1 MKNIV
6 IFYSFFIQQI
16 PKKKIL
22 KKILSKS
29 SLKNFE
35 IICDEKLKNHILRK
49 SVFAVTKSGTVS
61 LEISNNKIPSIIIYK
76 MNPINFIILKMLVK
90 IKFANII
97 NIAANEMIIPELL
110 QSKCNP
116 KKIFETVSNFLE
128 NHNKID
134 LQIRKTDEVLKT
146 FKTKEQPSEVAAN
159 ALIKFLSF

>member
-61 LEISNNKIPSIIIYK
+61 LK
-76 MNPINFIILKMLVK
+76 LVI
-90 IKFANII
+90 IKF
-97 NIAANEMIIPELL
+97 PQL
-110 QSKCNP
+110 
-116 KKIFETVSNFLE
+116 
-128 NHNKID
+128 
-134 LQIRKTDEVLKT
+134 
-146 FKTKEQPSEVAAN
+146 
-159 ALIKFLSF
+159 